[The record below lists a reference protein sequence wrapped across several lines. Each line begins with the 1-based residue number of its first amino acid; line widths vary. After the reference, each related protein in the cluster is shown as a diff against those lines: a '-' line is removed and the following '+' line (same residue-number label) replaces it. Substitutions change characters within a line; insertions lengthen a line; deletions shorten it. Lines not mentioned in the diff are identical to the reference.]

1 MVKANGDPAV
11 ADVVVYVDGFNL
23 YYGSLKRTPTNGS
36 TSRVCVPPCFRTTVI
51 AIKYYTARISARPGN
66 PGAPNDQQIYL
77 RALRTIPNLSITY
90 GHFLTHSVSMAL
102 TGVTP
107 TKRVWVDKTEEKG
120 SDVNLASHLVRDAFR
135 GAFQAA
141 VLITNDS
148 DLAEPV
154 RIVRQELNLPVGILN
169 PHQQHSAELK
179 RIATFVKRIRQS
191 DVIASQ
197 FAAVLNDAKGA
208 IHKPPSW

>member
-1 MVKANGDPAV
+1 M
-11 ADVVVYVDGFNL
+11 ADVIVYVDGFNL
-23 YYGSLKRTPTNGS
+23 YYGSLKRTPYKWLDL
-36 TSRVCVPPCFRTTVI
+36 SRLCASMLPTDRVI

-77 RALRTIPNLSITY
+77 RALRTTPNLSITY

-135 GAFQAA
+135 GAFQTA

-191 DVIASQ
+191 NLITSQ
-197 FAAVLNDAKGA
+197 FPATLTDAKGA
-208 IHKPPSW
+208 CHKPTSW

>member
-1 MVKANGDPAV
+1 M
-11 ADVVVYVDGFNL
+11 ADAIVYVDGFNL
-23 YYGSLKRTPTNGS
+23 YYGSLKRTPYKWLDLGRLCAGMLPND
-36 TSRVCVPPCFRTTVI
+36 RVI

-77 RALRTIPNLSITY
+77 RALRTIPNLSVTY

-120 SDVNLASHLVRDAFR
+120 SDVNLAAHLVRDAFQR
-135 GAFQAA
+135 AFEVAA
-141 VLITNDS
+141 LITNDS
-148 DLAEPV
+148 DLSEPV

-169 PHQQHSAELK
+169 PLSATQHRTEARRDLSEEDPA
-179 RIATFVKRIRQS
+179 IRP
-191 DVIASQ
+191 DREPV
-197 FAAVLNDAKGA
+197 FPGVDRCEGHFPHTRVLVT
-208 IHKPPSW
+208 